1 MDVGTIVLIVF
12 LVIAAVLGAAG
23 VYFLCI
29 QPEQEL
35 EAAGKKM
42 QLQRET
48 QLPAFVLP
56 PV

>member
-23 VYFLCI
+23 VYYLCI
-29 QPEQEL
+29 QPEREL
-35 EAAGKKM
+35 EAAAKKM
-42 QLQRET
+42 RLKET